1 MPPAHPPSLI
11 PVCTLQIVSF
21 NIASLAQ
28 IATHQKAC
36 QVLMLC
42 VARNPKRRE
51 IPWLIEILDFP
62 EHLAKTSFLPY
73 APLNRVDTV
82 FTDQGL
88 DPVTRKP
95 FTFILMPERTLRSY
109 RVCNRAALT
118 LIGNEQKNQVSSK
131 KPGF

>member
-62 EHLAKTSFLPY
+62 EHLAKARTTNLSKKMSRK
-73 APLNRVDTV
+73 NRVLTKTPV
-82 FTDQGL
+82 FFNWFPKQ
-88 DPVTRKP
+88 
-95 FTFILMPERTLRSY
+95 
-109 RVCNRAALT
+109 
-118 LIGNEQKNQVSSK
+118 QK
-131 KPGF
+131 